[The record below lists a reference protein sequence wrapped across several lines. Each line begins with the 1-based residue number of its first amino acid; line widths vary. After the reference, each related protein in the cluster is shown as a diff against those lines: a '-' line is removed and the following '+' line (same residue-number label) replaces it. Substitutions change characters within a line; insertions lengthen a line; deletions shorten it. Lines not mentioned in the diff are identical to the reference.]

1 MNWLTR
7 VSNLFR
13 RNRVDED
20 LDEEL
25 QFHLDAR
32 VHANLNA
39 GMTAE
44 DAQRD
49 AKRRFGNAT
58 LAKERAHEMEI
69 VLLMETVWRDLR
81 FAVRSLCKSPGFTIA
96 VILTL
101 ACGFGANIA
110 VFTVV
115 YGVLLRPLPFPEPGR
130 LFLVSYQSKQGP
142 FGYRPGLYDR
152 DYLEYE
158 RHNRAFEQIATF
170 DEDTATLTGA
180 GDPVTVPIAMVT
192 SGFFPVLRVNPV
204 IGRTFLPDEGN
215 EGSGHVVLLSDT
227 IWRSRFGANPNILGK
242 AITLDGVQFNVVGV
256 MPGGF
261 EFPHED
267 AFWLPLAV
275 GTDPGNKYNRPVLG
289 RLRPSVSRQQAL
301 AELEVFARTLP
312 SEPGTNRKNMV
323 AEILPLK
330 DFLVANIRKSLSVLM
345 GVVAFVLLIASANV
359 ANLLLI
365 RGAAR
370 QREIA
375 LRHALGASRRRI
387 IRQLLTESALLS
399 LSGSAA
405 GMLLAIFA
413 VHALLIIA
421 PSVGIPRHNA
431 IHIDANALV
440 FALAL
445 GAFIGILFGLA
456 PALQAAGKRA
466 PGLLTPG
473 GPTITAGSQHLHGL
487 LAVSQVAIA
496 LILLTGAGLM
506 LKSYARMRAVD
517 PGFRTQ
523 NIVTMTVD
531 LPDATYQ
538 TAAVMQA
545 FDANVLSRLSKL
557 PGVIAAG
564 AVNWMPLQSA
574 LVQGNFHLASES
586 KLLRHFVVAKPAVS
600 PDYFRVMGIR
610 LLAGREFTQGDSSSA
625 PGVAIIS
632 QSVART
638 TWPGQDPLGKKIT
651 LRDNPEAKDWLTI
664 IGVVDDVRQRNLT
677 EHPLPAIYQP
687 YAQVTRSAYL
697 AHMSF
702 VVRTSP
708 GLADT
713 AASVRGA
720 LYSVDKS
727 QPASIEPLVDLADAT
742 TAGTRFQTRLISI
755 FSFLA
760 LFLAAIG
767 IYSVLA
773 YAVAERTPEIAIRM
787 AVGAMK
793 SDVVFMLFR
802 RALLLVASGVAVGAC
817 GALALT
823 RVLSKFLFEV
833 RPTDPATF
841 LSVATVLAFIGII
854 AGLLPAR
861 RATRVDPLVAL
872 RSE

>member
-1 MNWLTR
+1 VSWLNR

-25 QFHLDAR
+25 QFHLEAR
-32 VHANLNA
+32 TRANLNG

-44 DAQRD
+44 EAQYDAN
-49 AKRRFGNAT
+49 RRFGNAT

-69 VLLMETVWRDLR
+69 VQPMETVWRDIR
-81 FAVRSLCKSPGFTIA
+81 FAIRSLCKSPGFAIA

-110 VFTVV
+110 VFSVV
-115 YGVLLRPLPFPEPGR
+115 NGVLLRPLPFPQPGR
-130 LFLVSYQSKQGP
+130 LFLLSYQSKQGP

-152 DYLEYE
+152 DYLEYQ

-170 DEDTATLTGA
+170 NEDTATLTGA

-192 SGFFPVLRVNPV
+192 SSFFPVLEVNPA
-204 IGRTFLPDEGN
+204 IGRMFLPDEGN
-215 EGSGHVVLLSDT
+215 EGNDHVALLSDA

-242 AITLDGVQFNVVGV
+242 TITLDGVQFNVVGV

-261 EFPHED
+261 EFPHQD
-267 AFWLPLAV
+267 ALWLPLAV
-275 GTDPGNKYNRPVLG
+275 GKDPGNKYNRPVMG
-289 RLRPSVSRQQAL
+289 RLRPTVSRQQAL
-301 AELEVFARTLP
+301 AELEVFARALP
-312 SEPGTNRKNMV
+312 SELGTNRKNMV

-330 DFLVANIRKSLSVLM
+330 DLLVANIRKLLLVLM
-345 GVVAFVLLIASANV
+345 GAVAFVLLIASANV

-375 LRHALGASRRRI
+375 LRNALGASRGRI
-387 IRQLLTESALLS
+387 VRQLLTESALLS

-405 GMLLAIFA
+405 GLLLAIFA

-421 PSVGIPRHNA
+421 PFVGIPRQNA
-431 IHIDANALV
+431 IHIDASVLG

-456 PALQAAGKRA
+456 PALQAIGKRA
-466 PGLLTPG
+466 PNFLTLG
-473 GPTITAGSQHLHGL
+473 GPTTTASRQRLHGL

-496 LILLTGAGLM
+496 LILLTGAGLL
-506 LKSYARMRAVD
+506 LKSYVRMRAVD
-517 PGFRTQ
+517 PGFSTQ

-538 TAAVMQA
+538 TVATMQA
-545 FDANVLSRLSKL
+545 FDANVLSQLSKI

-564 AVNWMPLQSA
+564 AVNWMPLQPA
-574 LVQGNFHLASES
+574 LVQGNFHLEGES
-586 KLLRHFVVAKPAVS
+586 KLLPNYVVAKPAVS
-600 PDYFRVMGIR
+600 SDYFRVMGIR
-610 LLAGREFTQGDSSSA
+610 LRAGREFTEEDNASA

-638 TWPGQDPLGKKIT
+638 IWPGEDPLGKKIT
-651 LRDNPEAKDWLTI
+651 LRDNPEARDWLTI
-664 IGVVDDVRQRNLT
+664 IGVVDDVRQKSLT

-687 YAQVTRSAYL
+687 YAQVTRSSFL
-697 AHMSF
+697 THMSF

-708 GLADT
+708 GLVDM

-720 LYSVDKS
+720 LYSVDKN

-742 TAGTRFQTRLISI
+742 TAETQFQTRLISI

-760 LFLAAIG
+760 LLLAAIG

-773 YAVAERTPEIAIRM
+773 YAVVERTREIAIRM

-793 SDVVFMLFR
+793 SDVVFMLLR
-802 RALLLVASGVAVGAC
+802 RTLLLVASGVAAGAC

-841 LSVATVLAFIGII
+841 LSVAAVLAFIGIL

-861 RATRVDPLVAL
+861 CATRVDPLVAL
-872 RSE
+872 RWE